1 MSKISVVARNIKRE
15 HMIEKYADRRKQLK
29 AEGRW
34 EELDKL
40 PRNSSQVRYRNRC
53 KLTGRPRGYMCVI
66 WVFQELNSAI
76 LALYGKIPGM
86 TKASW

>member
-1 MSKISVVARNIKRE
+1 
-15 HMIEKYADRRKQLK
+15 MIAKYAERRKQLK
-29 AEGRW
+29 AEGKW

-40 PRNSSQVRYRNRC
+40 PRNASPVRHKNRC
-53 KLTGRPRGYMCVI
+53 KLTGRPRGYVGDLGI
-66 WVFQELNSAI
+66 SRIKVRD

>member
-53 KLTGRPRGYMCVI
+53 KLTGRPRGYVRDLGI
-66 WVFQELNSAI
+66 SRIKLRD

>member
-40 PRNSSQVRYRNRC
+40 PRNSSAVRYRNRC
-53 KLTGRPRGYMCVI
+53 KLTGRPRGYVRDLGI
-66 WVFQELNSAI
+66 SRIKLRD

>member
-53 KLTGRPRGYMCVI
+53 KLTGRPRGYVRD
-66 WVFQELNSAI
+66 

>member
-40 PRNSSQVRYRNRC
+40 PRNSSKVRYRNRC
-53 KLTGRPRGYMCVI
+53 KLTGRPRGYVRDLGI
-66 WVFQELNSAI
+66 SRIKLRD

>member
-53 KLTGRPRGYMCVI
+53 KLTGRPRGYVRDLGI
-66 WVFQELNSAI
+66 SRIKLRD
-76 LALYGKIPGM
+76 LALY
-86 TKASW
+86 W